1 MSFLEYVKN
10 HATPKMI
17 KKTFPFLM
25 GFIPVLFYF
34 WYIQKYGVNCIIADD
49 WIQVPLIHNA
59 FFHSLKIGD
68 LWAQNHEHRTFF
80 PNLIAVLFAFFTNFN
95 TKFEMFFGG
104 VLLASSFLVL
114 IKIPVEKL
122 WSSPWM
128 LVLPAFTWFSLCQF
142 EAMLF
147 GHHFAWN
154 LVLLCILLSIYC
166 IERISRGRSY
176 LIAAIIMAIIASY
189 SSLQGLFVWPC
200 GIFYMAAKKTR
211 KSYIALWT
219 FAALSAI
226 VIYFAGFQ
234 FHIMSGKPFYFFL
247 VHPGMSIEY
256 FLASTGNIFW
266 LPMLSLSFSFYLDEF
281 FGMCILLLAAYSMWT
296 FLKDRENGSHPLPV
310 TLILFGLLFEFALVV
325 GRSGYG
331 LMQADSS
338 RYTTYGLVLVVGIYL
353 HLSAGRPA
361 KHALKSYMK
370 QAVVILLFFQ
380 MITSFLTGS
389 ALGQYH
395 KKQVIIANEILAH
408 YTMADPA
415 LIQQYLYP
423 HIQQFYEYASMAKEC
438 KLSIFSSLRK

>member
-1 MSFLEYVKN
+1 MRFLEYAKN
-10 HATPKMI
+10 QMPPKMI
-17 KKTFPFLM
+17 KKAAPFLL
-25 GFIPVLFYF
+25 GLIPVILYF

-49 WIQVPLIHNA
+49 WIQVPLIHSA
-59 FFHSLKIGD
+59 FFHNLKISD

-80 PNLIAVLFAFFTNFN
+80 PNLIAVLFAFFTHFN

-104 VLLASSFLVL
+104 ILLASSFLVL

-122 WSSPWM
+122 WTSPWM
-128 LVLPAFTWFSLCQF
+128 FVLPAFTWFSLCQF

-154 LVLLCILLSIYC
+154 LVLLCILLSIYFL
-166 IERISRGRSY
+166 ERISRGRSY
-176 LIAAIIMAIIASY
+176 LIAAIIMAVIASF

-200 GIFYMAAKKTR
+200 GIFYLAAKKT
-211 KSYIALWT
+211 KKFYMASWM
-219 FAALSAI
+219 FAALVAI
-226 VIYFAGFQ
+226 VIYFAGYQFQ
-234 FHIMSGKPFYFFL
+234 IMSDKPFYFFL
-247 VHPGMSIEY
+247 AHLGMSMEY

-266 LPMLSLSFSFYLDEF
+266 MPMLSFSFYLDEF
-281 FGMCILLLAAYSMWT
+281 FGLCILLLAAYSIWT
-296 FLKDRENGSHPLPV
+296 FLKDREDGSHPLPV

-331 LMQADSS
+331 VMQASSS
-338 RYTTYGLVLVVGIYL
+338 RYTTYGLVLIVGIYL

-361 KHALKSYMK
+361 KHTLKSYMK
-370 QAVVILLFFQ
+370 AAVVMLLFFQ

-389 ALGQYH
+389 VMGQFH

-415 LIQQYLYP
+415 LIQRYLYP
-423 HIQQFYEYASMAKEC
+423 DVPQFYEYASMAKES